1 MKNIF
6 IITLALFIFS
16 FTANAQGQNENAKKG
31 AEKKAL
37 EKLTIITGS
46 TTGTY
51 YTFANDIK
59 NVLKDLMQIEIK
71 ESTGSI
77 DNIRKISTIDNTALA
92 VVQSDVFGFLMRS
105 KEPESKNLSSKLS
118 MVIPF
123 YVEEVHLLVRK
134 DIKSIKDLNG
144 KSISVGAVGSGSW
157 LTANNL
163 FSLLDIKPNKTL
175 RLTPERGIVAVL
187 SGEADAVLFV
197 GGKPVKLFEN
207 LASLSDY
214 KEYNKMLEGVH
225 FLDIDSPKLEK
236 EYLKATITKADY
248 NFVKKDVKTVAVM
261 SILVSYNYASDK
273 TVISN
278 QRCDTIRQFRRL
290 LQENLN
296 KLKQNGHKKW
306 KEVDLDAEVGFWKR
320 SECGSESSKITDLEN
335 EFLLEISK

>member
-6 IITLALFIFS
+6 IITLAIFIFS
-16 FTANAQGQNENAKKG
+16 FSASAQGQTEKKVT
-31 AEKKAL
+31 EKKAL

-59 NVLKDLMQIEIK
+59 NALKDLMQIEIK

-77 DNIRKISTIDNTALA
+77 DNIRKISTVDNTALA

-123 YVEEVHLLVRK
+123 YVEEVHLLAKK

-163 FSLLDIKPNKTL
+163 FNILDVKPNKTL

-207 LASLSDY
+207 LSSLSNY
-214 KEYNKMLEGVH
+214 KEYNKMLENVH
-225 FLDIDSPKLEK
+225 FLEIDSPKLEK

-261 SILVSYNYASDK
+261 SILVAYNYASDK
-273 TVISN
+273 TVLSN
-278 QRCDTIRQFRRL
+278 QGCDTIRQFRRL

-306 KEVDLDAEVGFWKR
+306 KEVDLEAEVGFWKR
-320 SECGSESSKITDLEN
+320 SKCGSESSKITDLEN